1 MPVSFFFLILALCV
15 GQIVSVETVVDLG
28 YAKYR
33 GNSSDGVSV
42 WAGMRYARNPSR
54 VDGMRFA
61 APQDPQPVQGVVN
74 ATQFGA
80 ICIGTDTKLTDE
92 FDPKVSEDCLFANV
106 WAPTNATADS
116 KLPVYVF
123 IQGGGFCANG
133 NPNYDGTK
141 LIKAAD
147 NNMIVVN
154 FNYRVGPYGFLAS
167 KEFLENNTLS
177 LNNGLKDQ
185 RQLLKWVNTHISKF
199 GGDPNHVTLG
209 GASAGA
215 GSVMFQLTA
224 YGGRDDKLIQGAI
237 AESPATP
244 PIRDVN
250 ESQWQYDALLK
261 QSGCADFNCLINLDA
276 VTFQKAARDL
286 KKPYPG
292 AQNPPIFFW
301 NPTLDRDF
309 VKDYTYNEFQNN
321 NFLKVPTIIGD
332 TTNEGLG
339 FTGKSVMSKKLAYT
353 FIADQFPSLD
363 PKDQEAVQAVWGGP
377 KDANKDPSWRNTAAD
392 IYGHIRYNCPGLN
405 FSASFAENG
414 TAPTYQYRWNVGK
427 ALHVEELG
435 SVWGGG
441 SSAPS
446 QFIQAY
452 WVSFIRSFDPNKY
465 PSTFTGA
472 EPQFSTPK
480 WEVFGVEKAEW
491 MLFNDSNVV
500 TMESV
505 PKSELDRCGVISDMH
520 LQMTIAAAQTQP
532 STPSGPQKGGGI
544 GVIGPKHSAATQGA
558 APVPW
563 MWCLTLVALGF
574 GILQGLG

>member
-1 MPVSFFFLILALCV
+1 MVSSFFLFPLFALCV
-15 GQIVSVETVVDLG
+15 QQVISVDTVVDLG

-33 GNSSDGVSV
+33 GNSSNGISV
-42 WAGMRYARNPSR
+42 WAGLRYARNPSR

-61 APQDPQPVQGVVN
+61 APQDPQPVEGIVN
-74 ATQFGA
+74 ATKFGA
-80 ICIGTDTKLTDE
+80 ICIGTDTKLTSE
-92 FDPKVSEDCLFANV
+92 FDPQVSEDCLFANV

-116 KLPVYVF
+116 NLPVYVF
-123 IQGGGFCANG
+123 IQGGGFCVNG
-133 NPNYDGTK
+133 NPNYDATK
-141 LIKAAD
+141 LIKAGD
-147 NNMIVVN
+147 NKMVVVN

-215 GSVMFQLTA
+215 GSVIFQLTA
-224 YGGRDDKLIQGAI
+224 FGGRDDKLIQGAI

-244 PIRDVN
+244 PTRDVN

-261 QSGCADFNCLINLDA
+261 QSGCADFHCLINLDA
-276 VTFQKAARDL
+276 VTFQKAVRDL

-292 AQNPPIFFW
+292 ATGPPIFFW

-309 VKDYTYNEFQNN
+309 VRDYTYNEFRNN

-339 FTGKSVMSKKLAYT
+339 FTGKSVMSKKLAYQ
-353 FIADQFPSLD
+353 FIVDQFPSLN
-363 PKDQEAVQAVWGGP
+363 PKDQEAVQAAWGGP
-377 KDANKDPSWRNTAAD
+377 QNANQDPLWRNTAAD

-405 FSASFAENG
+405 FSKSFAENG
-414 TAPTYQYRWNVGK
+414 SAPTYQYRWNVGN

-441 SSAPS
+441 PIAPS

-452 WVSFIRSFDPNKY
+452 WTSFIRSFDPNKY
-465 PSTFTGA
+465 PVTFKDA
-472 EPQFSTPK
+472 DPQFSSPT
-480 WEVFGVEKAEW
+480 WEKFGVSNAQW
-491 MLFNDSNVV
+491 MLFNNSNVV
-500 TMESV
+500 QMDPV
-505 PKSELDRCGVISDMH
+505 PQSEMSRCGLISGLQ
-520 LQMTIAAAQTQP
+520 LQMTET
-532 STPSGPQKGGGI
+532 
-544 GVIGPKHSAATQGA
+544 
-558 APVPW
+558 
-563 MWCLTLVALGF
+563 
-574 GILQGLG
+574 